1 MKFTT
6 LLYVV
11 ASAAVVWGIVSG
23 IRIYDFLRRRGDAG
37 SFIWIRLMLPV
48 YLSRY
53 AKITRAENGRTG
65 PLFFHYVI
73 AFNLALVAVLIVVAI
88 HGSR

>member
-1 MKFTT
+1 MEFTT

-11 ASAAVVWGIVSG
+11 ACAAVIWGIVSG

-53 AKITRAENGRTG
+53 AKITRAENGRAG
-65 PLFFHYVI
+65 PLFYHYVI
-73 AFNLALVAVLIVVAI
+73 AFNLALVAVLMAVTINGI
-88 HGSR
+88 R